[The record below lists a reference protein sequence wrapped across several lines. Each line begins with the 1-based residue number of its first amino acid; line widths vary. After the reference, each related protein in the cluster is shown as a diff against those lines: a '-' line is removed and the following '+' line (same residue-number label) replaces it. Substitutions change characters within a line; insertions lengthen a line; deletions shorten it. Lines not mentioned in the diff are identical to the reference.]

1 LNRKTLFTIV
11 GSFIVI
17 DAIAV
22 AVVITFMLS
31 QRAEQGEAGR
41 PVGLAQGS
49 LQKLYPVPEFDFIG
63 QDGQPFGKAQL
74 DGKIWVA
81 DVFFTSCAGP
91 CPVLT
96 KNLSELAKYYEPA
109 SGVRFVSFTVDPQT
123 DTPQV
128 LSAYAQR
135 YEADHAEWT
144 FVTGD
149 GKQLETF
156 AATGLKLGS
165 GDTPLIHS
173 EHLVLIDRAG
183 YVRGYF
189 TGTDPAEVTRLKQ
202 SIDTLLQEK

>member
-1 LNRKTLFTIV
+1 MNRKTLFTII

-22 AVVITFMLS
+22 AIVITFMIS

-41 PVGLAQGS
+41 PLGTAQTE
-49 LQKLYPVPEFDFIG
+49 LPKLYPVPDFAFTA
-63 QDGQPFGKAQL
+63 QDGQPYSKAQL
-74 DGKIWVA
+74 NGKTWVA

-96 KNLSELAKYYEPA
+96 KNMSEIAKFYEPA

-123 DTPQV
+123 DTPEV
-128 LSAYAQR
+128 LTAYAKR
-135 YEADHAEWT
+135 YGADHAEWS
-144 FVTGD
+144 FLTGD
-149 GKQLETF
+149 GKQLEQF
-156 AATGLKLGS
+156 ATTGLKLGS

-183 YVRGYF
+183 IVRGYF
-189 TGTDPAEVTRLKQ
+189 VGTEPAEVTRLKQ
-202 SIDTLLQEK
+202 AIDTLLKEQ